1 MKKHILTIAL
11 LVFSIN
17 LFAQKVGDVQ
27 PNNTETDCNMVSKT
41 MDDMMALNKP
51 VLIEHAMNNCGACR
65 EAAPEISAFVE
76 KYAGNLTFVLSMS
89 RMVMGNTT
97 CKNLTDWQAEFV
109 GYKNAFAF
117 LDNDKTYQYGT
128 GFMPTLTVINP
139 ATKKI
144 MYIGNDFEVAS
155 KMLTSMMPTAVESE
169 GQSLNNFSLYPNP
182 AKGQVNISFNMANAN
197 ATKIVVLNSLGIEVI
212 SQNISS
218 ASSVNESV
226 GISHLASGIY
236 SIQVF
241 ADNVVLKNQ
250 KLVIE

>member
-1 MKKHILTIAL
+1 MKKNILAIAFIIYSL
-11 LVFSIN
+11 N

-41 MDDMMALNKP
+41 LDDLMALNKP

-65 EAAPEISAFVE
+65 ESAPEISAFVE
-76 KYAGNLTFVLSMS
+76 KNVGNMTFILSMS
-89 RMVMGNTT
+89 RMIMGNTT

-155 KMLTSMMPTAVESE
+155 KMLTAMMPTAVESE
-169 GQSLNNFSLYPNP
+169 AQSVTNFNLYPNP
-182 AKGQVNISFNMANAN
+182 AKGQVNIGYNMAFAN
-197 ATKIVVLNSLGIEVI
+197 TTKILVLNSLGVEVASKSI
-212 SQNISS
+212 AP
-218 ASSVNESV
+218 ASSVNESI
-226 GISHLASGIY
+226 GISHLSSGIY
-236 SIQVF
+236 TIQVI

-250 KLVIE
+250 KLVVE